1 MDKGLT
7 VKNDHK
13 DGDQVLS
20 RRQSRRFAL
29 QVLFCSNFLK
39 EDIDKLTV
47 RVAESLEYDIDDFS
61 KSLIQN
67 TWDLHNELDQIII
80 EGLIDKNIDRVPLL
94 EKVIIHIA
102 LCELLRFPDIPIE
115 VTLNEA
121 VDLSKE
127 FVSLKS
133 SRFVNGILDSL
144 VKLLEKDLKIKKS
157 LIARLPS
164 RKSKIQKRIKDV
176 KL

>member
-29 QVLFCSNFLK
+29 QVLFCNDFLK

-47 RVAESLEYDIDDFS
+47 RVAETLDYNIDEFGN
-61 KSLIQN
+61 SLIQH
-67 TWDLHNELDQIII
+67 TRRIQDELDHIII

-94 EKVIIHIA
+94 EKVIIRIA
-102 LCELLRFPDIPIE
+102 LCELLCFPDIPVE

-144 VKLLEKDLKIKKS
+144 VKLLEKEQKINKS